1 MLNGKEFARMAK
13 GLGGVMR
20 FYWTILL
27 WFFCATSWA
36 RLPETPQFRQHTVAD
51 GLPSS
56 TLYSIT
62 QDKKGFMW
70 MASKDG
76 LARYDGVGYKIY
88 RYSLDDDNS
97 LPSNVVQALHVD
109 AQDNLWVATE
119 GEGISRL
126 DPARNDFTHFR
137 KITHP
142 AIATDDVWAITT
154 AANGDVW
161 FGGYGGGLHRMDKAG
176 RIQRFVANVQQP
188 NTLIDDIIL
197 SLSFDKKGRLWIG
210 TTKGVCVWDGK
221 QFVRMGTDTALKT
234 YVLHTAHDI
243 DGSVWLGTRNGLQHL
258 SANGEKIGDIILPGK
273 TILGL
278 WQDQQAAIWFTDGTN
293 IYKLQDKKLQSY
305 MPNKQV
311 PAKIFGVFEDHE
323 GGFWFPTEDQGLLL
337 LPAGWRNF
345 SVFRHD
351 PLDEGSL
358 SGDFI
363 RYAVEADPGHAWL
376 VSQDGGLDK
385 INLKTG
391 KVDRILSSNGLWA
404 KRFWSVAETDDNAV
418 WVGHRDGMTRID
430 IKSGMIKHF
439 KHGGALQDTLPGL
452 VNLLI
457 QTPDGLLWSSS
468 YGGGI
473 QARNTAGRV
482 IHRITPDENKGLP
495 SPDPDQFAISP
506 EGDLWVATSRGLVRW
521 NDNAE
526 RFFFIEGS
534 PIVRVDAFTFVSAE
548 IIWIHQM
555 GILEAYEW
563 DGNRLNRLRRVS
575 AVDGLPPVE
584 VGSIL
589 PDSSGNLWLTTK
601 RGLLRYNPRIN
612 SFRNYG
618 VRDGLPSQEFDV
630 QPALRTSSGL
640 MIASTIN
647 GLIAYDP
654 ARIRTNNITSTL
666 ASIAIAI
673 KRGGKEIAF
682 SSISPIVGIMFD
694 DRDLKINLRLLS
706 FADPSAHRY
715 QFFLKGFDKDWVDVG
730 SSGERIFST
739 LPPGTYELEAR
750 AADADGR
757 WSETLKLDIIVHPPW
772 WLTFWA
778 KSLWMLLLLAAFW
791 LMAWLYR
798 RRLKLR
804 HAQRLSDQERIIA
817 QEHSLAKSRFLATL
831 GHEIRTP
838 MTGVLGMTELVQSG
852 ELNDLQR
859 HRVNSI
865 HTAGQH
871 LLRLVNDVL
880 DLSQIEAGKLGLLNE
895 VFDVSVLIREVSD
908 LLKPLADL
916 KTLSFECIAEKCA
929 PHFCYGDVGRIRQ
942 ILLNLGSNAIKFT
955 ERGHVH
961 IRCSGLAPNGLRFQ
975 ISDTGPGMS
984 EEQQARLFQRFEQA
998 EGSRTNQRYGGS
1010 GLGLA
1015 ICQELAHAMNGQVI
1029 VRSKLGHGAS
1039 FYVELPLEHAEKML
1053 SEQPDEEV
1061 ENLQA
1066 ISTKNAL
1073 TLLLVEDEPIVA
1085 EVMQNLLLDMGHE
1098 VKHALHGLQALS
1110 ELGTQTFDLALVD
1123 LDLPGLDGFE
1133 LARLIQAKGY
1143 RLPLIAVTARADA
1156 QAETMALASGMQ
1168 ALLRKPVNS
1177 LSLETVLKNWAPT
1190 DPVE

>member
-1 MLNGKEFARMAK
+1 MGI
-13 GLGGVMR
+13 LGNTMR
-20 FYWTILL
+20 FYLTLL
-27 WFFCATSWA
+27 LGLFCASSLA

-56 TLYSIT
+56 TLYGGIT
-62 QDKKGFMW
+62 QDKKGFLW
-70 MASKDG
+70 IASKDG

-88 RYSLDDDNS
+88 RYSPDDGNS
-97 LPSNVVQALHVD
+97 LPGDVVQALHVD

-119 GEGISRL
+119 GQGLSRL
-126 DPARNDFTHFR
+126 NAERNDFRHYS
-137 KITHP
+137 KSTHP
-142 AIATDDVWAITT
+142 EIATDDIWAITT
-154 AANGDVW
+154 AANGDLW
-161 FGGYGGGLHRMDKAG
+161 FGGYGGGLHRMDKTG
-176 RIQRFVANVQQP
+176 RIQRFVANAQQR
-188 NTLIDDIIL
+188 NTLIDDIIIT
-197 SLSFDKKGRLWIG
+197 LSFDKKGRLWIG
-210 TTKGVCVWDGK
+210 TTKGVCVWDGQ
-221 QFVRMGTDTALKT
+221 QFIAMGTDPALKT
-234 YVLHTAHDI
+234 YVLHILHDA
-243 DGSVWLGTRNGLQHL
+243 DGSVWVATRNGLHHW
-258 SANGEKIGDIILPGK
+258 SAEGREVGEIFSPGK
-273 TILGL
+273 TIFGL
-278 WQDQQAAIWFTDGTN
+278 WQDKQKAIWFSDGPN
-293 IYKLQDKKLQSY
+293 VFQWHDRKLFSY
-305 MPNKQV
+305 TPNKQV
-311 PAKIFGVFEDHE
+311 PAKIYGIFEDHE
-323 GGFWFPTEDQGLLL
+323 GGFWFPTEDQGLLH

-345 SVFRHD
+345 SVFQHD
-351 PLDEGSL
+351 PQDEDSL
-358 SGDFI
+358 SGEVL
-363 RYAVEADPGHAWL
+363 RSSSEADTSHAWL
-376 VSQDGGLDK
+376 VSHVGGLDK
-385 INLKTG
+385 INLSTGHVERVVSNTHLRKTALWSVLSLKNG
-391 KVDRILSSNGLWA
+391 NVFIGHTKGLSS
-404 KRFWSVAETDDNAV
+404 FDP
-418 WVGHRDGMTRID
+418 
-430 IKSGMIKHF
+430 KSRTIKHF
-439 KHGGALQDTLPGL
+439 FDNNFQKKKLLGA
-452 VNLLI
+452 VRLLA
-457 QTPDGLLWSSS
+457 QTPDGLIWSSH

-473 QARNTAGRV
+473 QAQ
-482 IHRITPDENKGLP
+482 DEKGYIVHQIQPTDDMGLE
-495 SPDPDQFAISP
+495 SADPDQFSVSP
-506 EGDLWVATSRGLVRW
+506 DGQLWIATKIGLLRW
-521 NDNAE
+521 SAE
-526 RFFFIEGS
+526 VGKFIPIPGS
-534 PIVRVDAFTFVSAE
+534 PVNRVDAFCFLSPDTV
-548 IIWIHQM
+548 WVHQI
-555 GILEAYEW
+555 GLLEVFQW
-563 DGNRLNRLRRVS
+563 DGEKLKSLRRINS
-575 AVDGLPPVE
+575 HHGLPTAE
-584 VGSIL
+584 VGAMW
-589 PDSSGNLWLTTK
+589 PDSNGNLWLTSR
-601 RGLLRYNPRIN
+601 RGLIRYNILTSQLRI
-612 SFRNYG
+612 FG
-618 VRDGLPSQEFDV
+618 ERDGLPSQEFAM
-630 QPALRTSSGL
+630 QPALLTTDGLVLAGTNKGLVAFNPLSVKAHGSSS
-640 MIASTIN
+640 A
-647 GLIAYDP
+647 LIADQL
-654 ARIRTNNITSTL
+654 S
-666 ASIAIAI
+666 S
-673 KRGGKEIAF
+673 KRGDDVVE
-682 SSISPIVGIMFD
+682 FD
-694 DRDLKINLRLLS
+694 TNIQTMSLKAEDRDITFVLRLLS

-916 KTLSFECIAEKCA
+916 KTLSFECIAEKGA

-984 EEQQARLFQRFEQA
+984 EEQQSRLFQRFEQA

-1133 LARLIQAKGY
+1133 LARLILAKGY

-1190 DPVE
+1190 DPAE